1 MTSVLSGRARSRRA
15 WAAATVVAVLAAALP
30 FLRGVAA
37 GHVLYFRDLSVLFHP
52 FRLYVIEGLRAG
64 QLRYWDPYVHEGV
77 PLLYPPLAYP
87 LDLLQALWADRRSV
101 SLLLALH
108 VPLAAAAMV
117 LLARRFAL
125 SA

>member
-1 MTSVLSGRARSRRA
+1 MTSQPPAP
-15 WAAATVVAVLAAALP
+15 AAARNGWAIAIAVASLAAALP

-64 QLRYWDPYVHEGV
+64 ELRYWDPYVHEGV

-87 LDLLQALWADRRSV
+87 LDLLQALWADPRSV

-108 VPLAAAAMV
+108 VP
-117 LLARRFAL
+117 
-125 SA
+125 